1 MAGIYLHIPFCKSRC
16 IYCGFFSTTS
26 LQQRHDYVDAVVEEL
41 RQRRS
46 FLADQPIDTIYFDG
60 NQYTGTNQN
69 RYDYLEYYSIDSLA
83 SGKYFFFVE
92 DGCDYHLP
100 RVWQEVREVQ
110 EPKIT
115 AVSWYA
121 WSGSY
126 ADSNVI
132 RVQMTVNMPNA
143 YYTNPEYVQYR
154 FIHEDINGITDTTFR
169 KWLKQYEEGGLD
181 GLCRADAQIGSV
193 LPDGVDQ
200 TEEALRREII
210 KLRIENERLKKNYT
224 VETNE
229 RGEQVYVRLSP
240 KNTK

>member
-1 MAGIYLHIPFCKSRC
+1 MEGVARNVGDNPRAAAMQKPPLTPERKTIMSRHLNPLEKEFLIRQYKSNPRVKMADFCKS
-16 IYCGFFSTTS
+16 
-26 LQQRHDYVDAVVEEL
+26 
-41 RQRRS
+41 
-46 FLADQPIDTIYFDG
+46 
-60 NQYTGTNQN
+60 
-69 RYDYLEYYSIDSLA
+69 
-83 SGKYFFFVE
+83 
-92 DGCDYHLP
+92 
-100 RVWQEVREVQ
+100 
-110 EPKIT
+110 
-115 AVSWYA
+115 
-121 WSGSY
+121 
-126 ADSNVI
+126 
-132 RVQMTVNMPNA
+132 
-143 YYTNPEYVQYR
+143 
-154 FIHEDINGITDTTFR
+154 NGITDTTFR